1 MWEMQLIFW
10 SVEDISAV
18 RSLGWIER
26 ETMNITWGLVIA
38 VSAFLI
44 EVVVYGVSL
53 AFGIY
58 VIELQKEFDEGLSLI
73 SAIGSI
79 HLGFQMSAGEY
90 HFFFLNKYILDKLPV
105 YDPNI

>member
-1 MWEMQLIFW
+1 
-10 SVEDISAV
+10 
-18 RSLGWIER
+18 
-26 ETMNITWGLVIA
+26 MNITWGLVIA

>member
-1 MWEMQLIFW
+1 MWEMQMIFW

-58 VIELQKEFDEGLSLI
+58 VIELQKEFDQG
-73 SAIGSI
+73 
-79 HLGFQMSAGEY
+79 
-90 HFFFLNKYILDKLPV
+90 
-105 YDPNI
+105 